1 MQEMWGSVPGSGRSP
16 GGGHGSPL
24 QYSCLENP
32 TDRGAW
38 WATVLGS
45 QRVRHGW
52 SNSMK
57 SRMTSSSFLF
67 YWSTVES
74 WTIKKTE
81 SQRIDA
87 FKLWCWRRLL
97 KYPWT
102 ARRSNQSILREINP
116 EYSLEGLMLKL
127 KLQYFG
133 HLMRIY
139 ESLEKSQWC
148 WERLRAGEEG
158 GQRMR
163 WLDGITDAMNMKLGK
178 LWEMVR
184 DREVWHAVVHAV
196 TRSQKWLGNWITT
209 TTPGLMLLPKVYK
222 SCLKDLC
229 QITKVVYYRK

>member
-1 MQEMWGSVPGSGRSP
+1 MQEMMQEMWVSVPGSGRSP
-16 GGGHGSPL
+16 GGGHGSPF

-52 SNSMK
+52 SNSMR
-57 SRMTSSSFLF
+57 SSMTSSSFLF

-74 WTIKKTE
+74 WTVKKTE

-97 KYPWT
+97 KYTWT

-133 HLMRIY
+133 HLMRTAD
-139 ESLEKSQWC
+139 SLEKS
-148 WERLRAGEEG
+148 LMLGKIEG
-158 GQRMR
+158 RRKRGHQRMR
-163 WLDGITDAMNMKLGK
+163 WLDGITSAMDMNLGK
-178 LWEMVR
+178 LLEIIR
-184 DREVWHAVVHAV
+184 DREAWHAAVHGVAKSW
-196 TRSQKWLGNWITT
+196 TQLADWTT
-209 TTPGLMLLPKVYK
+209 TKQHSWRTILCEFPGIQH
-222 SCLKDLC
+222 SNSQFLK
-229 QITKVVYYRK
+229 